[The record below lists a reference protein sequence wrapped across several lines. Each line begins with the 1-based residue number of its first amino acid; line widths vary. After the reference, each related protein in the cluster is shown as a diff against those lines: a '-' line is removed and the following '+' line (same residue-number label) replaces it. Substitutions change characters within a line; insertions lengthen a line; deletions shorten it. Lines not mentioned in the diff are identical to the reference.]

1 MTTQPTFN
9 FQTRPAAASPAG
21 GRVRLPARCVNRG
34 ARIIRLALLFAACCA
49 SLARSTAAQQYQVS
63 FLPDLGGSS
72 RGNSINNRGWA
83 AGFSRLAGQPN
94 RHATLWLGGEI
105 HDLGTL
111 GSRERNSSVVWPVKN
126 NKGIVAGISQT
137 DTPEPNGE
145 AWSCAPFF
153 GGQTGFTCLGFAWA
167 DGVMKPLHP
176 LVGGNNSFA
185 TGANNRLVVGWA
197 ENGVRDSRCVAP
209 QVLQFRPVT
218 WDLKTYQ
225 IQELPLLPDDT
236 SGAATAINNRGQ
248 IVGISGI
255 CDQAVGRR
263 TARHAVLW
271 DKGRVMKLDDLGIP
285 LWNTPMAINERGD
298 IVGFVGT
305 DPNDL
310 DGNFLHAFIW
320 TRQGGFQEI
329 APLPLPGHVYA
340 QANGINS
347 RGQVVGYSCTLNF
360 GAECRAFYWE
370 DGVLKNLKDLAPGFT
385 GEFINAQDINDAGE
399 ITGRALDP
407 ATGTI
412 RPFVAV
418 PTSDEDDGDK

>member
-1 MTTQPTFN
+1 MWYFN
-9 FQTRPAAASPAG
+9 G
-21 GRVRLPARCVNRG
+21 G
-34 ARIIRLALLFAACCA
+34 ARVIRLALLLAACCA
-49 SLARSTAAQQYQVS
+49 ALARSTAAQQYRVT

-72 RGNSINNRGWA
+72 RGNSINNRGWV

-94 RHATLWLGGEI
+94 RHATLWRDGEV

-111 GSRERNSSVVWPVKN
+111 GSPERNSSVVWPVKN
-126 NKGIVAGISQT
+126 NKGVIAGISQT

-145 AWSCAPFF
+145 AWSCSPFF
-153 GGQTGFTCLGFAWA
+153 GGQTGFTCLGFVWM
-167 DGVMKPLHP
+167 DEMMKPLRP
-176 LVGGNNSFA
+176 LAGGHNSFA
-185 TGANNRLVVGWA
+185 TGANNQLVVGWA
-197 ENGVRDSRCVAP
+197 ENGVRDSNCVGR

-225 IQELPLLPDDT
+225 IQELPLPSGDT
-236 SGAATAINNRGQ
+236 SGAATAINNQGQ

-255 CDQAVGRR
+255 CDQAVGRY
-263 TARHAVLW
+263 TARAAVLW
-271 DKGRVMKLDDLGIP
+271 EKGRVIDIGNLGVG
-285 LWNTPMAINERGD
+285 LWNTPMAINQRGD

-310 DGNFLHAFIW
+310 DGNYLHAFIW
-320 TRQGGFQEI
+320 TRQGGFREI
-329 APLPLPGHVYA
+329 VPLPLPGHVYA

-360 GAECRAFYWE
+360 GAECRAFYWK
-370 DGVLKNLKDLAPGFT
+370 DGVLRNLKDLAPGFT
-385 GEFINAQDINDAGE
+385 GEFINAQDINDQGE

-412 RPFVAV
+412 RPFVATPV
-418 PTSDEDDGDK
+418 SGEDDEGDK